1 MMSQQQQLFKQEL
14 TASQIL
20 RIHGKSLGRSVG
32 DIQMGMMEDV
42 PSVSSCRTMVGKV
55 EMIHT
60 LQKNYWERQLR

>member
-32 DIQMGMMEDV
+32 DQMGMMEDV